1 MINSVMS
8 AGGVNIYRRI
18 GIALT
23 VMVIL
28 LFLLSLINLTFAQNW
43 KVHFFPAAII
53 GYALILGAAGGLVA
67 GIVGSLY
74 SALLLG
80 NPYLIAGNALFGF
93 LTGVFYKQ
101 THKIILSVVLAFIC
115 ELPWLMVS
123 DYYFMRLPA
132 EFIIRLVVVLSLTNM
147 LWASLIRFLHQ
158 PLRRLL
164 W

>member
-1 MINSVMS
+1 MTNS
-8 AGGVNIYRRI
+8 AITTGGVKVYRRI
-18 GIALT
+18 GIAFAL
-23 VMVIL
+23 MVIL
-28 LFLLSLINLTFAQNW
+28 PFLLSLMNLTFAQNW

-53 GYALILGAAGGLVA
+53 LSALTFGAAGGLVA
-67 GIVGSLY
+67 GIAGSLY

-80 NPYLIAGNALFGF
+80 NPYLIARNALFGF

-115 ELPWLMVS
+115 ELPWLIVS

-132 EFIIRLVVVLSLTNM
+132 EFIIKLVVVLCLADIF
-147 LWASLIRFLHQ
+147 WASLIRFIHQ